1 GILYP
6 SKDQTS
12 ERYRNLE
19 KLGGG
24 GMGVVYRAEDTILG
38 RYVALKFLPEQLV
51 NDPQALERFRREAR
65 AASALDHPNICTIY
79 EISEHDGQP
88 CIAMQY
94 LEGQTL
100 KARLAPAA
108 PLPSETVVTLAL
120 QLADAL
126 HAAHAKGI
134 IHRDIKPANILLTT
148 RGQAKI
154 LDFGLAKQLAPTEG
168 DKISGE
174 APTLALG
181 SSHLTAP
188 GTSMGTIAY
197 MSPEQALGEDL
208 DARTDIFSLGVVLY
222 EMCTG
227 RPPFTGATSAA
238 LFDATLHK
246 QPTPVTQLNPEAPP
260 ELGRIMDKALEKNR
274 ELRYQSMA
282 EMEADLKR
290 LQRDSD
296 AHATVAAP
304 SASSRPV
311 SSAASAAAPT
321 TRPRRRLWVP
331 AGIVAAI
338 GIVAV
343 ATLLLTHRAPAL
355 TSKDSL
361 LITAFTN
368 TTGNTNFDDTLR
380 TALSVSL
387 QQSPYFNVVPDATIH
402 QALRLMEQPSD
413 ARVTPDL
420 AQGICQREAIKA
432 WLHPSI
438 SQLGSQ
444 YVITLEA
451 LDGASGNSLAQ
462 VQTVATSLDGVLN
475 ALDKASGQLR
485 GKLGESLA
493 SIQQF
498 NRPLAQ
504 ATTSSLEALKDMTEA
519 YQKGNNGDNV
529 ASIAL
534 EKQAV
539 ALDPNFAMA
548 WRGLSIASGNIGDNT
563 ASMADITKAF
573 QLKDRTSEYERLQ
586 ITADYYMTMDQ
597 PEKALAA
604 FQSFTQTYPRATAA
618 WTNMGSVLVSLGR
631 LPEALHAFQ
640 TALAQMPDNFVIY
653 FNLAELYLRMN
664 RPDDAKSLLQQA
676 AARKIG
682 GVTVPGLLGA
692 LAAAQGDAAT
702 AAREQALAQH
712 DPENAMHQLQSAAT
726 RAAMRGQ
733 LRQAGSLT
741 QQSIAAADKLG
752 VGGNGGNI
760 NAGLA
765 LAYAFYGQRED
776 AMRLAATVAAG
787 PDPTLKALM
796 ALVAAQL
803 GDAAQATSWMQ
814 STSGADD
821 YFARNE
827 VLPEAQAALAL
838 HAGHADQAVRA
849 LQPTMSLAPGHV
861 DLYVAMGE
869 AQLAAGDPAAAVANF
884 QKVLQQR
891 NYQSMNQNALLVA
904 MAELGLARALAQQA
918 KAGDP
923 ALKSQARIAYQNLFR
938 DWQNADPGLPTIQ
951 QAKAEYARLQ

>member
-1 GILYP
+1 MDSGKE
-6 SKDQTS
+6 SAA

-24 GMGVVYRAEDTILG
+24 GMGIVYRAEDTVLG
-38 RYVALKFLPEQLV
+38 RYVALKFLPEHLV

-79 EISEHDGQP
+79 EIGEHDGQP

-94 LEGQTL
+94 LDGQTL

-108 PLPSETVVTLAL
+108 PLPPDTVITFAL
-120 QLADAL
+120 QIADAL
-126 HAAHAKGI
+126 QAAHSKGI
-134 IHRDIKPANILLTT
+134 IHRDIKPANILITT

-154 LDFGLAKQLAPTEG
+154 LDFGLAKQLAPAEG

-246 QPTPVTQLNPEAPP
+246 HPAPVTQFNPQIPP
-260 ELGRIMDKALEKNR
+260 ELGRIVDKALEKNR

-304 SASSRPV
+304 SATSRAV
-311 SSAASAAAPT
+311 SAAASATVPT
-321 TRPRRRLWVP
+321 TRPRRKLWLP
-331 AGIVAAI
+331 AGVVAAVLIVAAS
-338 GIVAV
+338 V
-343 ATLLLTHRAPAL
+343 LLLTHRAPAL
-355 TSKDSL
+355 TNKDSI

-368 TTGNTNFDDTLR
+368 TTGNANFDDTLR

-387 QQSPYFNVVPDATIH
+387 QQSPYFNLVPDATVH
-402 QALRLMEQPSD
+402 QALRLMEQPPD
-413 ARVTPDL
+413 ARVTPEL
-420 AQGICQREAIKA
+420 AQAICQREGIKA
-432 WLHPSI
+432 LLHPTI

-444 YVITLEA
+444 YVVTLEA
-451 LDGASGNSLAQ
+451 LDAANGNSLAQ
-462 VQTVATSLDGVLN
+462 VQTVATSVDGVLN
-475 ALDKASGQLR
+475 AVDKASGQLR
-485 GKLGESLA
+485 SRLGESLA

-498 NRPLAQ
+498 NRPLVQ
-504 ATTSSLEALKDMTEA
+504 ATTASLQALKYMTQA
-519 YQKGNNGDNV
+519 YQIGNNGDNV

-548 WRGLSIASGNIGDNT
+548 WRGMSIASGNIGDNA
-563 ASMADITKAF
+563 ASMTEISKAF
-573 QLKDRTSEYERLQ
+573 QLKDRASEYERQQ
-586 ITADYYMTMDQ
+586 ITADYYMTIDQ

-618 WTNMGSVLVSLGR
+618 WTNMGGVLVSLGR

-640 TALAQMPDNFVIY
+640 TSLALAPDNFVVY
-653 FNLAELYLRMN
+653 FNLVDLYLRMN

-682 GVTVPGLLGA
+682 GPAVPGLLA
-692 LAAAQGDAAT
+692 QLAAAQGDPDA
-702 AAREQALAQH
+702 AARLRALSQGDSEAALHRLQGDAAVATMHGQMQQA
-712 DPENAMHQLQSAAT
+712 
-726 RAAMRGQ
+726 RA
-733 LRQAGSLT
+733 LT
-741 QQSIAAADKLG
+741 QQTIAATEKLG
-752 VGGNGGNI
+752 VGGAAVNM
-760 NAGLA
+760 NAQLA
-765 LAYAFYGQRED
+765 LAYAFYGQRAP
-776 AMRLAATVAAG
+776 AMPLATAVAAN
-787 PDPTLKALM
+787 PDPGLKALM
-796 ALVAAQL
+796 ALAATWL
-803 GDAAQATSWMQ
+803 GDTDQATRWMQ
-814 STSGADD
+814 AAAGDSD
-821 YFARNE
+821 YFVHN
-827 VLPEAQAALAL
+827 VYLPQVRAALAL
-838 HAGHADQAVRA
+838 RAGHPGQAVRE
-849 LQPTMSLAPGHV
+849 LQPVMSLAPGHT
-861 DLYVAMGE
+861 DLWVSMGE
-869 AQLAAGDPAAAVANF
+869 AQLAAGDAAAAAANF
-884 QKVLQQR
+884 QSVLQQR
-891 NYQSMNQNALLVA
+891 IFQLVGHDALLIT
-904 MAELGLARALAQQA
+904 MSELGLARARAQQA
-918 KAGDP
+918 RAGDP
-923 ALKSQARIAYQNLFR
+923 DLKAQARVAYQNLFR
-938 DWQNADPGLPTIQ
+938 DWQNADPDLPLVQ

>member
-1 GILYP
+1 LDSGKE
-6 SKDQTS
+6 SAA

-24 GMGVVYRAEDTILG
+24 GMGIVYRAEDTVLG
-38 RYVALKFLPEQLV
+38 RYVALKFLPDHLV

-79 EISEHDGQP
+79 EIGEHDGKP

-94 LEGQTL
+94 LDGQTL
-100 KARLAPAA
+100 KAKLAPAA
-108 PLPSETVVTLAL
+108 PLPPETVITLAL
-120 QLADAL
+120 QIADAL
-126 HAAHAKGI
+126 QAAHSKGI
-134 IHRDIKPANILLTT
+134 IHRDIKPANILITT

-154 LDFGLAKQLAPTEG
+154 LDFGLAKQLAPAEG

-246 QPTPVTQLNPEAPP
+246 HPAPVTQFNPQVPP
-260 ELGRIMDKALEKNR
+260 ELGRIVDKALEKNR

-304 SASSRPV
+304 SATSRAV
-311 SSAASAAAPT
+311 SAAASAAVPT
-321 TRPRRRLWVP
+321 TRPRRKLWLP
-331 AGIVAAI
+331 AGVVAAVLIVAAS
-338 GIVAV
+338 V
-343 ATLLLTHRAPAL
+343 LLLTHRAPAL
-355 TSKDSL
+355 TNKDSI

-368 TTGNTNFDDTLR
+368 TTGNTGFDDTLR

-387 QQSPYFNVVPDATIH
+387 QQSPYFNLVPDSTVH
-402 QALRLMEQPSD
+402 QALRLMEQPPD
-413 ARVTPDL
+413 ARVTPEL
-420 AQGICQREAIKA
+420 AQAICQREGIKA
-432 WLHPSI
+432 LLHPSI
-438 SQLGSQ
+438 AQLGSQ
-444 YVITLEA
+444 YVVTLEA
-451 LDGASGNSLAQ
+451 LDAANGNSLAQ
-462 VQTVATSLDGVLN
+462 VQTVAASVDGVLN
-475 ALDKASGQLR
+475 AVDKASAQLR
-485 GKLGESLA
+485 GRLGESLA

-504 ATTSSLEALKDMTEA
+504 ATTASLEALKDMTQA
-519 YQKGNNGDNV
+519 YQTGNNGDNV

-548 WRGLSIASGNIGDNT
+548 WRGLSIASSNLGDNA
-563 ASMADITKAF
+563 ASIADITKAF
-573 QLKDRTSEYERLQ
+573 QLQDRTSEYERLQ
-586 ITADYYMTMDQ
+586 ITGDYYMTMDQ

-618 WTNMGSVLVSLGR
+618 WTNMGGVLVSLGR

-653 FNLAELYLRMN
+653 FNLFNLYLRLN
-664 RPDDAKSLLQQA
+664 RPDDAKALLQQA

-682 GVTVPGLLGA
+682 GAVVPGLLGG
-692 LAAAQGDAAT
+692 LAAAQGDTAT
-702 AAREQALAQH
+702 AARQLALGQR
-712 DPENAMHQLQSAAT
+712 DPEGAMHQLHNEAAKAT
-726 RAAMRGQ
+726 MHGQ
-733 LRQAGSLT
+733 LQQARALT
-741 QQSIAAADKLG
+741 QQSNAAAEKLG
-752 VGGNGGNI
+752 AGATAAGM
-760 NAGLA
+760 NAQLA
-765 LAYAFYGQRED
+765 FASAYYGQRTE
-776 AMRLAATVAAG
+776 ALRLAAAVAADAD
-787 PDPTLKALM
+787 PDVRSLM
-796 ALVAAQL
+796 ALLAARL
-803 GDAAQATSWMQ
+803 GDTAQATRWMQ
-814 STSGADD
+814 AAATDDD
-821 YFARNE
+821 YFVHNE
-827 VLPEAQAALAL
+827 FLPEVRAALAL
-838 HAGHADQAVRA
+838 QSGHAAQAVRE
-849 LQPTMSLAPGHV
+849 LQPAMALAPGHA
-861 DLYVAMGE
+861 DLWVSMGE
-869 AQLAAGDPAAAVANF
+869 AQLAAGDAVGAAASFRKTLPQRTF
-884 QKVLQQR
+884 Q
-891 NYQSMNQNALLVA
+891 LVGHNPLFIT
-904 MAELGLARALAQQA
+904 MSELGLARALAQQA
-918 KAGDP
+918 RAGDP
-923 ALKSQARIAYQNLFR
+923 AFKAQARVAYQNLFR
-938 DWQNADPGLPTIQ
+938 DWQNADPDLPLVQ
-951 QAKAEYARLQ
+951 QAKAEYAKLQ